1 MNDHDGGDTHFHADM
16 LTLCLENLVSAGM
29 GAGEVLGVERSFS
42 VAYLSDLNLSL
53 RDAMPRAPIATLMVE
68 SEVSDEAFHVK
79 IPETRVTSRCE
90 RGGCRRT
97 SVHFLIFSG
106 SCSSPFS
113 QSNFTSTS
121 TSDQS
126 RAARLSRSSL
136 DGLCDVLR
144 VPEVV
149 GGTVCPSNPVLDSV
163 CEKARYF
170 ITP

>member
-1 MNDHDGGDTHFHADM
+1 MSLKVNELDRGDTHFHADM

-68 SEVSDEAFHVK
+68 SEVSDKAFHVK
-79 IPETRVTSRCE
+79 IPEIRVTSRCE
-90 RGGCRRT
+90 QGGCRRT

-113 QSNFTSTS
+113 QSYVDFRLFH
-121 TSDQS
+121 S
-126 RAARLSRSSL
+126 RRRLPIRV
-136 DGLCDVLR
+136 VLR
-144 VPEVV
+144 DYRDPHWM
-149 GGTVCPSNPVLDSV
+149 VCVMFSGSL
-163 CEKARYF
+163 R
-170 ITP
+170 